1 MKSLKSAINDL
12 QQLNVKAKA
21 EADTWRESLAKQDSR
36 HAQEE
41 ARWTNANKDTEEKHQ
56 QRVERLE
63 AELKKAKDQSKQTEL
78 EFQAEKLQLIA
89 NSKR

>member
-1 MKSLKSAINDL
+1 METLIDVQGLKSTINDL
-12 QQLNVKAKA
+12 ELLNVKAKTD
-21 EADTWRESLAKQDSR
+21 ADTLRESLAKQDSR

-56 QRVERLE
+56 QRIERLE

-78 EFQAEKLQLIA
+78 EFQSEKL
-89 NSKR
+89 

>member
-1 MKSLKSAINDL
+1 MESLKSTVNDL
-12 QQLNVKAKA
+12 GLLNVKAKT
-21 EADTWRESLAKQDSR
+21 EFDTVRESHKLQLAEQDSR

-56 QRVERLE
+56 QNIERLE

-78 EFQAEKLQLIA
+78 EFQAEKL
-89 NSKR
+89 